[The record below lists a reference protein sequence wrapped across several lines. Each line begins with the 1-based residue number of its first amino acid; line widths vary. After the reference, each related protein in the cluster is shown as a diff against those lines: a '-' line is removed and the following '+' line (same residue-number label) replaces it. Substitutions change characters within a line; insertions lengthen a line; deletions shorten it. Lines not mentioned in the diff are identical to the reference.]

1 MFQPVPTRCDL
12 VAQEHST
19 LDFWERTKAFDGL
32 RQLRKGAPRWSF
44 LDGPITA
51 NGPMGVHH
59 AWGRTLKDCYQRY
72 FAMLGYE
79 QRYENGFDCQGL
91 WIEVEVERELGFRS
105 KRDIEEYGLERFVE
119 QCKARAHTFAD
130 VQTQQSVRLGYWMD
144 WSDSYYTLSDENNYT
159 IWSFLKRCHE
169 RGLIYKGKDTMPW
182 CPRCGTGISQH
193 EMHEG
198 YKQVTESSVILA
210 LPLRERENE
219 HLLVWTTTPWTL
231 AANVACAVHPEIE
244 YVTIRRDGKLLYLS
258 AASLEKLPLGD
269 VEQVGDP
276 VPGEDL
282 VGLTYDGPFDELP
295 AQAEVAQRHVVIPW
309 DEVSDVEGTG
319 IVHSAPGCGREDF
332 ELSRLHDLP
341 VIAPIDESG
350 VYLDGFGPLTGKD
363 AVEVEQ
369 IVYDSLRDKGYLVE
383 VMPYTHSYPHCWR
396 CATALLFRNV
406 DEWFIDMSWRDEIM
420 AVARQINWIPA
431 WGLDQELD
439 WLENMRDWMIS
450 KKRYWGLALPIWECP
465 ECGTFDV
472 IGGKDEL
479 QRRAVEGWDEFDGHS
494 PHRPWVDAVKI
505 ACPGCGATMSRIP
518 DVGNPWLDAGIVPY
532 STVHYNTDREY
543 WRQWIPADL
552 VLECFPGQFRNWF
565 YALLAMS
572 TMMENIPPF
581 KTLLGYALVRDEH
594 GEEMHK
600 SKGNAIEFD
609 EAAERMGVDVM
620 RWMFCR
626 QSTTANLNFSYTPAE
641 HLRRAVI
648 DTLWNV
654 YAFFCNYGRLDEFD
668 PRSEPVP
675 LPERSDMD
683 RWIISKLHQLIQT
696 ARREYEAF
704 NVSAFVHAAEAFI
717 ERLSNW
723 YVRRS
728 RRRFWRAK
736 DPSDREKLA
745 AYQTLYEVLLTLCKL
760 LAPVIPFITET
771 MYQNLVRPLDGGA
784 PASVHH
790 CEFPEAI
797 EEAID
802 EQLSRDMDAI
812 VGVVSQVLAL
822 REQAQIRVRQPLAE
836 LKVAPADEAMG
847 NALRRF
853 EPQLL
858 EEVNV
863 KRLTL
868 VDGAAGLMRRQARA
882 NLASV
887 GPRFGAATKQIVAA
901 LEAANGDEVAARLA
915 ESGSYLLR
923 IDGDEYELSA
933 DDIELEQVAPEDA
946 VVGEQAGTTAALD
959 IALTP
964 ELEAEGLARD
974 VVRHIQQL
982 RKERDLEMSDR
993 IRATYRT
1000 DAEKL
1005 QQAIQA
1011 FDAYIRTE
1019 VLADSLEQSDTLG
1032 AEAKQVTVQGMELGI
1047 DLKRQAK
1054 G

>member
-1 MFQPVPTRCDL
+1 MFEPVPTRCDL
-12 VAQEHST
+12 VAQEREI
-19 LDFWERTKAFDGL
+19 LGFWERTRAFDKL
-32 RQLRKGAPRWSF
+32 RELRRGAPRWSF

-51 NGPMGVHH
+51 NGPMCVHH
-59 AWGRTLKDCYQRY
+59 AWGRALKDCYQRY
-72 FAMLGYE
+72 FAMLGHE
-79 QRYENGFDCQGL
+79 LRYQNGFDCQGL
-91 WIEVEVERELGFRS
+91 WIEVEVERELGFKS
-105 KRDIEEYGLERFVE
+105 KRDIEAYGLERFVN
-119 QCKARAHTFAD
+119 QCKARAHKFAD
-130 VQTQQSVRLGYWMD
+130 IQTRQSIRLGYWMD
-144 WSDSYYTLSDENNYT
+144 WDNSYYTLSAENNYT
-159 IWSFLKRCHE
+159 IWGFLKKCHK
-169 RGLIYKGKDTMPW
+169 RGLIYKGTDTMPW

-198 YKQVTESSVILA
+198 YREVTESSVILA

-231 AANVACAVHPEIE
+231 AANVACAVHPQIE
-244 YVTIRRDGKLLYLS
+244 YVKIRRDGKLLYLS
-258 AASLEKLPLGD
+258 AASLRKLPLGD
-269 VEQVGDP
+269 VERVGEA

-282 VGLTYDGPFDELP
+282 VGLTYSGPFDELP
-295 AQAEVAQRHVVIPW
+295 AQEEAAQRHVVIPW

-319 IVHSAPGCGREDF
+319 IVHCAPGCGREDF
-332 ELSRLHDLP
+332 ELSRQHDLP

-350 VYLDGFGPLTGKD
+350 VYIDGFGPLTGKNAAD
-363 AVEVEQ
+363 VEEL
-369 IVYDSLRDKGYLVE
+369 VYDSLREKGYLVE

-396 CATALLFRNV
+396 CDTALLFRNV

-420 AVARQINWIPA
+420 AVTRQIQWIPG

-465 ECGTFDV
+465 ECGAFDV
-472 IGGKDEL
+472 LGSEQEL
-479 QRRAVEGWDEFDGHS
+479 QRRAVEGWEQFEGHS

-505 ACPGCGATMSRIP
+505 ACPKCSVSMTRIP

-532 STVHYNTDREY
+532 STVCYNADREY

-565 YALLAMS
+565 YAMLSMS

-581 KTLLGYALVRDEH
+581 KTLLGHALVRDEH

-600 SKGNAIEFD
+600 SKDNAIEFD
-609 EAAERMGVDVM
+609 EAAERMGADVM

-626 QSTTANLNFSYTPAE
+626 QSTTANLNFGYTPGE

-668 PRSEPVP
+668 PRTEPVP
-675 LPERSDMD
+675 LAERADMD
-683 RWIISKLHQLIQT
+683 RWIIAKLHQLIRT
-696 ARREYEAF
+696 ARRDYEAF
-704 NVSAFVHAAEAFI
+704 NVSGFVHSAEALI

-760 LAPVIPFITET
+760 LAPVVPFITET
-771 MYQNLVRPLDGGA
+771 MYQNLVRPLDGHA
-784 PASVHH
+784 PESVHH
-790 CEFPEAI
+790 CDFPEAQP
-797 EEAID
+797 EAID
-802 EQLSRDMDAI
+802 EELSRDMD
-812 VGVVSQVLAL
+812 VVVNVVSQVLAL

-836 LKVAPADEAMG
+836 LRVAPADEAMG
-847 NALRRF
+847 HALQRF
-853 EPQLL
+853 EAQLL

-863 KRLTL
+863 KQLTL
-868 VDGAAGLMRRQARA
+868 VADAHELMQRRARA

-887 GPRFGAATKQIVAA
+887 GPRFGAATKQIAAA
-901 LEAANGDEVAARLA
+901 LDAADGSEVAAALA
-915 ESGSYLLR
+915 ESGSYVLG
-923 IDGDEYELSA
+923 IDGDEYELSR
-933 DDIELEQVAPEDA
+933 DDIDLEEVAPENT
-946 VVGEQAGTTAALD
+946 VVSEQVGTVAALD

-993 IRATYRT
+993 IRAAYTT
-1000 DAEKL
+1000 DAAKL
-1005 QQAIQA
+1005 QQAIET
-1011 FDAYIRTE
+1011 FGEYIRAE
-1019 VLADSLEQSDTLG
+1019 VLADSLDQ
-1032 AEAKQVTVQGMELGI
+1032 AEAPGPDAKQVTVQGMELGI
-1047 DLKRQAK
+1047 DLEVVQHT
-1054 G
+1054 